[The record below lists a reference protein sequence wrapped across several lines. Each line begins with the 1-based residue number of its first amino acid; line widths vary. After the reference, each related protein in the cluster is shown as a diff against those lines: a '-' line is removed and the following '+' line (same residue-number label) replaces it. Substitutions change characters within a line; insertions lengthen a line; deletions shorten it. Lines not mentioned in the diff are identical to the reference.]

1 MALQGQAAAWQGKL
15 VTCELLKSGKQHGQA
30 ANTGEDSADL
40 AAGGGSRLARR
51 STRSAE
57 RK

>member
-1 MALQGQAAAWQGKL
+1 MALQGQAATCQGKV
-15 VTCELLKSGKQHGQA
+15 VTCELLKNGKQHGQA
-30 ANTGEDSADL
+30 AKTGEELADL